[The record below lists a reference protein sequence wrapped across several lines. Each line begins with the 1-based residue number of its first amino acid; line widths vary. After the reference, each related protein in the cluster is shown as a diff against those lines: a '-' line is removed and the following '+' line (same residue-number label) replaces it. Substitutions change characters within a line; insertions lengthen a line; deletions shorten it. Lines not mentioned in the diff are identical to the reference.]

1 MKLKTAILLINA
13 VLFLSLSS
21 CIHWNKKDWNALNNR
36 HFTLNEFYC
45 YSKLDKVKNIYAYI
59 KQFPENKILLE
70 LERIFSIS
78 INSDEFSSFKNSGSP
93 KDLKVAGFLF
103 DSDFTWSAKTANTNG
118 IYFKC
123 SKAMSEGVA
132 GEGYIYK
139 YELMLKSM
147 GKTRAFF
154 TGEAS
159 SREDITPM
167 LLRQLKRKSPMAEAN
182 KKPTPEEKENNL
194 EKEINEKAKEKKLKA
209 ILKNLSPEER
219 ELLKKKLQK

>member
-1 MKLKTAILLINA
+1 
-13 VLFLSLSS
+13 
-21 CIHWNKKDWNALNNR
+21 
-36 HFTLNEFYC
+36 
-45 YSKLDKVKNIYAYI
+45 
-59 KQFPENKILLE
+59 
-70 LERIFSIS
+70 
-78 INSDEFSSFKNSGSP
+78 
-93 KDLKVAGFLF
+93 
-103 DSDFTWSAKTANTNG
+103 
-118 IYFKC
+118 
-123 SKAMSEGVA
+123 MSEGSL

-167 LLRQLKRKSPMAEAN
+167 LLRQLKRKSPMAEAG
-182 KKPTPEEKENNL
+182 KKPTSDDRKNNLAKEKE
-194 EKEINEKAKEKKLKA
+194 EAKEKKLKD